1 MSLCIDI
8 LLAVKV
14 NFLTFASMKR
24 LLPIAF
30 ALFFMIVS
38 CNRYAKYEAMLYPI
52 ESISASRPDSALR
65 LYEALAPQMEGAPVR
80 VKMYYDMMI
89 TKNMVNSG
97 AQFTSDS
104 MIRAVADF
112 YDSHGEDSH
121 RMLSRCLL
129 GCVNLRMGNTPEA
142 LFNLESA
149 AGCADTTAAD
159 CDYHL
164 LGLVYALLAHTY
176 LEAMLPR
183 NVLEASRLCY
193 RYAMKAGDTLVALSG
208 FDYMA
213 NAYISLGMPDSA
225 IAITEKSSR
234 RFRESGYSEASA
246 ISTAKLIEIYI
257 DRDEPEKASR
267 CMAVFDRYSRVLD
280 KNGDASPEYQGI
292 YYVKGIYSIYTG
304 RPDSAVYWLGK
315 LQRAD
320 SLPLTLRQAL
330 ADGLW
335 RMYDKMGET
344 DSVIKYAKI
353 SNGLMGDIT
362 TDLMKKSCSS
372 VQAQYERGRLRTEV
386 AGKTIEAERAK
397 TTALAVALVLL
408 AVVSV
413 SVLVIR
419 KRRAESRL
427 REERHRRDLDTL
439 ERAQRELQ
447 QLLTLTVEERDAL
460 AAEKREAIERLQAME
475 TMQRHADEATV
486 EERLSAAPAARRFRQ
501 IATTPTDSPTAGE
514 WQALRSMINSE
525 IPGFY
530 STLNNGHVLRPDE
543 YDVCILLRLHFKPLE
558 ISNLTGISQK
568 NVSAMRRRML
578 QKVTGRDGKPHDFDD
593 FILSIVK

>member
-1 MSLCIDI
+1 
-8 LLAVKV
+8 
-14 NFLTFASMKR
+14 
-24 LLPIAF
+24 
-30 ALFFMIVS
+30 
-38 CNRYAKYEAMLYPI
+38 
-52 ESISASRPDSALR
+52 
-65 LYEALAPQMEGAPVR
+65 
-80 VKMYYDMMI
+80 
-89 TKNMVNSG
+89 
-97 AQFTSDS
+97 
-104 MIRAVADF
+104 
-112 YDSHGEDSH
+112 
-121 RMLSRCLL
+121 
-129 GCVNLRMGNTPEA
+129 
-142 LFNLESA
+142 
-149 AGCADTTAAD
+149 
-159 CDYHL
+159 
-164 LGLVYALLAHTY
+164 
-176 LEAMLPR
+176 
-183 NVLEASRLCY
+183 
-193 RYAMKAGDTLVALSG
+193 
-208 FDYMA
+208 
-213 NAYISLGMPDSA
+213 
-225 IAITEKSSR
+225 
-234 RFRESGYSEASA
+234 
-246 ISTAKLIEIYI
+246 
-257 DRDEPEKASR
+257 
-267 CMAVFDRYSRVLD
+267 
-280 KNGDASPEYQGI
+280 
-292 YYVKGIYSIYTG
+292 
-304 RPDSAVYWLGK
+304 
-315 LQRAD
+315 
-320 SLPLTLRQAL
+320 
-330 ADGLW
+330 
-335 RMYDKMGET
+335 MGET

-353 SNGLMGDIT
+353 SNGLMGYIT

-447 QLLTLTVEERDAL
+447 QLLTLTGEERDAL

-501 IATTPTDSPTAGE
+501 IATTPTDCPTAGE